1 MGYGYY
7 FFDYTYF
14 LFMLP
19 ALAITM
25 FAQFRV
31 KSAFKK
37 YSAVSSIRRITGAQA
52 AQEVARWGGAQGVA
66 VRAIPGTLSDNF
78 DPRDNTISLSGD
90 VYGSASVAAVGIAAH
105 EAGHA
110 IQHASG
116 YFPNKIRT
124 ALVPVTNLGSHLS
137 FPLILVGLILP
148 VQYTFVAYAGI
159 ALYALVVLFQLA
171 TLPVEFNA
179 SMRAVKVLGE
189 SGILLPEELDGAK
202 KVLQAAA
209 MTYLAASFTAIMM
222 LLRLLVLVGGRRRD

>member
-52 AQEVARWGGAQGVA
+52 AQEVAHWGGAQGVA

-105 EAGHA
+105 EAGHS